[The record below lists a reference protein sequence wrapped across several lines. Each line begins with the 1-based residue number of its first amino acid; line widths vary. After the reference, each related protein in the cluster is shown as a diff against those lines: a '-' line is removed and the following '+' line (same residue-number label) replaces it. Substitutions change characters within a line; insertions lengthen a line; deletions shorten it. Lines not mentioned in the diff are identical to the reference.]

1 MSAPHIILTAGPTIE
16 PIDPVRFLS
25 NRSSGKQGYALAGAL
40 AARGA
45 RVTLVS
51 GPVNLETPP
60 GVTRINVETACE
72 MMAAVEAA
80 LPADAFIGVAAVA
93 DWRPAERH
101 TTKLKVDKA
110 GFASLKLTENP
121 DILRTIARLP
131 QERRPGLVVGFAA
144 ETAPDPHTLE
154 MLARQKM
161 QRKGCDIIIAND
173 VSGDVMGGDANTVQI
188 VSKKNTRRLPYSD
201 KHVIADHIADTVMA
215 LLGNGLKV

>member
-60 GVTRINVETACE
+60 GVTRIDVETACE

-80 LPADAFIGVAAVA
+80 LPANAFIGVAAVA

-110 GFASLKLTENP
+110 GFASLTLTENP
-121 DILRTIARLP
+121 DILRAIARLP

-173 VSGDVMGGDANTVQI
+173 VSAGAMGGDYNTVM
-188 VSKKNTRRLPYSD
+188 VVDPENTTTLPAANKAD
-201 KHVIADHIADTVMA
+201 IAASLADTVMA